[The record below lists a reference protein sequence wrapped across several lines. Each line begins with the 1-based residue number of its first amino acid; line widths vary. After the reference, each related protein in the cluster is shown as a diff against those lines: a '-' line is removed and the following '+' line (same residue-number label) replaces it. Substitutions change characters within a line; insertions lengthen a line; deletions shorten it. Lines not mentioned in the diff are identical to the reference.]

1 MDAIAVP
8 SSLLGALVFFGLL
21 GMLAW
26 LLIRETLRLV
36 LKPALVVAGLV
47 LVAVWAGVLDQTV
60 VGRWLSWTGERVVA
74 GAAAA
79 GHWAAGAWEG
89 SQEASS
95 GTD

>member
-1 MDAIAVP
+1 MDAIPVP

-47 LVAVWAGVLDQTV
+47 LAAVWTGMLDQTV

-79 GHWAAGAWEG
+79 GHWAAGAWE
-89 SQEASS
+89 ASEETS
-95 GTD
+95 PGTD